1 MSNVF
6 PLAFYFPFA
15 LKDALDILL
24 VSVLL
29 YQLYKILKGTVA
41 INIFIGIIIIYLI
54 GLIVES
60 FEMRLLGSIIRQFI
74 GVGGI
79 ALVVLFQQE
88 IRKFFIIIGMR
99 SWNSTQVK
107 ALKKWFPFL
116 NRSSN
121 VTFNYDAVVQASF
134 KMASTYTGAIM
145 VISNESDLSFYE
157 SSGDKI
163 EAKLS
168 SRLLESI
175 FFKNSPLHDGA
186 VVIQQDT
193 IKAVRCVLPVTEND
207 AFPPHLGMRHR
218 AAVGVTEVSDCIA
231 IIVSEE
237 SGTVSYARSGKLRQ
251 KLSEEELY
259 KLLKKDF
266 RKA

>member
-1 MSNVF
+1 ME
-6 PLAFYFPFA
+6 PLFFNALFFPFSI
-15 LKDALDILL
+15 KDALDIFL

-60 FEMRLLGSIIRQFI
+60 LEMRLLGSIIRQFI

-99 SWNSTQVK
+99 SWNSSQVK

-116 NRSSN
+116 NRKN
-121 VTFNYDAVVQASF
+121 EVIFNYDAVIQACF
-134 KMASTYTGAIM
+134 KMSKTNTGAIM
-145 VISNESDLSFYE
+145 VISNDSDLSFYE
-157 SSGDKI
+157 SSGDRI
-163 EAKLS
+163 DGRLS
-168 SRLLESI
+168 SRLLENI

-186 VVIQQDT
+186 VIIQQDT
-193 IKAVRCVLPVTEND
+193 IKAARCVLPVTEND

-231 IIVSEE
+231 VIVSEE
-237 SGTVSYARSGKLRQ
+237 TGNVGYARSGKLRQ
-251 KLSEEELY
+251 SVTQDELL
-259 KLLKKDF
+259 KLLRKDF
-266 RKA
+266 KKA